1 MVKRYRISAPEEDKV
16 FSRFAE
22 AQNNFSFS
30 IRAVVKAFVAKYGYV
45 DATCIDTTT
54 QATKPRASVP
64 EVQSPAQPAAPPAP
78 SHFTPP
84 RVQPVS
90 PSVSQTSVKTDS
102 DGFVDPSD
110 LL

>member
-1 MVKRYRISAPEEDKV
+1 LVKRYRISAPEEDKV

-30 IRAVVKAFVAKYGYV
+30 MRAVVKAFVAKYGYV
-45 DATCIDTTT
+45 DATCIDTTA
-54 QATKPRASVP
+54 QATTPRAPVP
-64 EVQSPAQPAAPPAP
+64 EVQSSAQPATPPAP
-78 SHFTPP
+78 FRSAPP

-90 PSVSQTSVKTDS
+90 PSAPQTSVKTDS

>member
-1 MVKRYRISAPEEDKV
+1 MVKRYRISVPEEDKV

-30 IRAVVKAFVAKYGYV
+30 MRAVVKAFVAKYGYV

-54 QATKPRASVP
+54 QTTTPRAPVP
-64 EVQSPAQPAAPPAP
+64 EVQLPAQPAASPAP
-78 SHFTPP
+78 SRSVSP

>member
-1 MVKRYRISAPEEDKV
+1 MVKRYRISVPEEDKV

-30 IRAVVKAFVAKYGYV
+30 MRAVVKAFVAKYGYV

-54 QATKPRASVP
+54 QTTPSRAPVP
-64 EVQSPAQPAAPPAP
+64 EAHSPAQPVTHATP
-78 SHFTPP
+78 SYSAPP
-84 RVQPVS
+84 RVSPVV
-90 PSVSQTSVKTDS
+90 PSAPQTSVKADS